1 MAASQSEQSLQQG
14 NVAIARTLMANFNM
28 KTWFDLLHDDLVLEF
43 PFAASIGMPARI
55 EGKADCVAY
64 LNKVMEAL
72 PDLVFRDVDI
82 NPMPDPERVVIE
94 YKGGSGTAFGHYENV
109 YVVFQKFRGG
119 KMILF
124 REYWNTKPVIDTF
137 GANPSAAFV

>member
-1 MAASQSEQSLQQG
+1 MTAGQSEQSLQTS

-43 PFAASIGMPARI
+43 PFAASIGMPERI
-55 EGKADCVAY
+55 VGKQDCVVY
-64 LNKVMEAL
+64 LEKVMEAL
-72 PDLVFRDVDI
+72 SDLTFRDVDI
-82 NPMPDPERVVIE
+82 KPMPDPERVVIE
-94 YKGGSGTAFGHYENV
+94 YKGSSGTAFGHYENV
-109 YVVFQKFRGG
+109 YVAFQKFQDG

-137 GANPSAAFV
+137 GADPSAAFV

>member
-1 MAASQSEQSLQQG
+1 MAAGQSEQSLQAS
-14 NVAIARTLMANFNM
+14 NVAIARALMANFNIT
-28 KTWFDLLHDDLVLEF
+28 TWFDLLHDDLVLEF

-55 EGKADCVAY
+55 VGKQDCVVY
-64 LNKVMEAL
+64 LEKVMEAL
-72 PDLVFRDVDI
+72 PDLVFRDVAI

-94 YKGGSGTAFGHYENV
+94 YKGSSGTAFGHYENV
-109 YVVFQKFRGG
+109 YVAFQKFQDG

-137 GANPSAAFV
+137 GASPSAAFV